1 MISLQGCFIGW
12 VRTSSP
18 VIFALCQISTKIPL
32 FGDRIWGLN
41 LLYHLL
47 LVLWEAYSWY
57 IWFTFSLS
65 VGSIWTTRTQECIT
79 ACAVTARS
87 SGKDRERYWRT
98 TALQISYSSV
108 SFEAWDQYMPMLF
121 LIALLI
127 CHGCYE
133 ESCFCEIL
141 ARLDYFQHLEQLT
154 RLLSLYSSSCIPE
167 K

>member
-1 MISLQGCFIGW
+1 MISLQGCFIGR

-87 SGKDRERYWRT
+87 SGKDREVLKDNSPPDF
-98 TALQISYSSV
+98 LQLCLIWSLGSIHARV
-108 SFEAWDQYMPMLF
+108 VFNCPPHLPWLLWGELF
-121 LIALLI
+121 LWNTCPSWLFPAFRAVN
-127 CHGCYE
+127 E
-133 ESCFCEIL
+133 TS
-141 ARLDYFQHLEQLT
+141 
-154 RLLSLYSSSCIPE
+154 
-167 K
+167 